1 MLIHAAQDKK
11 SPCIASSQIVKVKLF
26 SKKMIEI
33 EKNEKNDDEY
43 IIPTSKKL
51 YFGRFEICER
61 VLIRTNH

>member
-33 EKNEKNDDEY
+33 EKNDDEF
-43 IIPTSKKL
+43 IHPKNCTSEDL
-51 YFGRFEICER
+51 RF
-61 VLIRTNH
+61 VKGF